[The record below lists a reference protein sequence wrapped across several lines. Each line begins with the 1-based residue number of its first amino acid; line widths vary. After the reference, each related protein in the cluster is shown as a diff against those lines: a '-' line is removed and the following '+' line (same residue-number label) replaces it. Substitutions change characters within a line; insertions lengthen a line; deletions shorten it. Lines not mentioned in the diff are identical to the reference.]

1 MNTDALVELIAKRVM
16 EQLQALCSQSAP
28 INPRSSVLVVGD
40 CQDQQLLEQTLG
52 NDYQLSYTCDQENS
66 VGINPEDFD
75 HIVLATLPNSLLSA
89 LAIGLERGSEGCV
102 IVESLLLGKTIHIL
116 EEGIAYRR
124 YRQKANPA
132 FYRVFADKEATLCSF
147 GMQVVRIDQLAEIFA
162 GGKSTMAVKHDG
174 SHVATDQETVVTMVA
189 SQKMHVITNR
199 VVGEKDL
206 RTCYEQGYRR
216 VKLQPRAVI
225 TPLARDF
232 LRLKEDLVVT
242 A

>member
-16 EQLQALCSQSAP
+16 EQLQALGSESAA
-28 INPRSSVLVVGD
+28 INPKSSVLVVGD
-40 CQDQQLLEQTLG
+40 CQDRPLLEQTLG
-52 NDYQLSYTCDQENS
+52 NAYQLSYTSDQENPA
-66 VGINPEDFD
+66 GINPAEFD

-102 IVESLLLGKTIHIL
+102 IVASLLLGKTIHIL

-124 YRQKANPA
+124 YRQQANPA
-132 FYRVFADKEATLCSF
+132 FYQVFADKEATLCSF
-147 GMQVVRIDQLAEIFA
+147 GMQVVRINQLAQMFA
-162 GGKSTMAVKHDG
+162 GGKATTTHD
-174 SHVATDQETVVTMVA
+174 SAHVASETVVTA
-189 SQKMHVITNR
+189 NQKMHVITNR

-216 VKLQPRAVI
+216 VKLQEKAVI

-232 LRLKEDLVVT
+232 LRLKEDLLVS

>member
-16 EQLQALCSQSAP
+16 EQLQTLCSQSAA
-28 INPRSSVLVVGD
+28 INPKSSVLVVGD
-40 CQDQQLLEQTLG
+40 CQDRQLLEQTLG

-66 VGINPEDFD
+66 VSINPEDFD
-75 HIVLATLPNSLLSA
+75 HIVLATLPNALLSA

-132 FYRVFADKEATLCSF
+132 FYQVFANKEATLCSF
-147 GMQVVRIDQLAEIFA
+147 GMHVVRMNQLAEIFA
-162 GGKSTMAVKHDG
+162 GGKSTTAHDG
-174 SHVATDQETVVTMVA
+174 SHVAADQETDVTMVSLV
-189 SQKMHVITNR
+189 SQRMHVITNR

-216 VKLQPRAVI
+216 VKLQEKAVI

-232 LRLKEDLVVT
+232 LRLKEDLVVS

>member
-16 EQLQALCSQSAP
+16 EQLQALYSQSAAIKP
-28 INPRSSVLVVGD
+28 KSSVLVVGN
-40 CQDQQLLEQTLG
+40 CQDRPLLEQTLG
-52 NDYQLSYTCDQENS
+52 NAYQLSYTSDQENPA
-66 VGINPEDFD
+66 GINPAEFD

-89 LAIGLERGSEGCV
+89 LAIGLERGNEGCV

-124 YRQKANPA
+124 YRQQANPA
-132 FYRVFADKEATLCSF
+132 FYQVFANKEATLCSF
-147 GMQVVRIDQLAEIFA
+147 GMQVVRMNQLAEMFA
-162 GGKSTMAVKHDG
+162 GGKATTAHD
-174 SHVATDQETVVTMVA
+174 SVHVASETVVTA

-216 VKLQPRAVI
+216 VKVQERAVI

-232 LRLKEDLVVT
+232 LRLKEDLVMT
-242 A
+242 D

>member
-16 EQLQALCSQSAP
+16 EQLQALCSESAVIKP
-28 INPRSSVLVVGD
+28 KSSVLVVGD
-40 CQDQQLLEQTLG
+40 CQDRPLLEQTLG
-52 NDYQLSYTCDQENS
+52 NAYQLSYTSDQENCA
-66 VGINPEDFD
+66 GINPAEFD

-124 YRQKANPA
+124 YRQQANPA
-132 FYRVFADKEATLCSF
+132 FYQVFADKEATLCSF
-147 GMQVVRIDQLAEIFA
+147 GMQVVRMNQLAEMFA
-162 GGKSTMAVKHDG
+162 GGTSTSVHDG
-174 SHVATDQETVVTMVA
+174 AHVASETVVTSLA

-216 VKLQPRAVI
+216 VKVQERAVI

-232 LRLKEDLVVT
+232 LRLKEDLVVS